1 MHECI
6 CSLLC
11 EFCCLLSPSLPLSP
25 LMLKYMVSLYF
36 HSMLAD
42 RNLPAAIEET
52 SGQGLP
58 DSIREKAEG
67 VQAGGGVASIDQ
79 KIGNLP
85 DMVTNNKEILGEVE
99 PCMCGEVGV
108 RIHFNPFL
116 PFRRNVCW
124 RRRKGKMVH

>member
-1 MHECI
+1 MMHECK

-11 EFCCLLSPSLPLSP
+11 EFCCLISPYAEVYCIVVLL
-25 LMLKYMVSLYF
+25 

-52 SGQGLP
+52 LGQGLP
-58 DSIREKAEG
+58 DSIREKADG

-108 RIHFNPFL
+108 RMHFNPFL

-124 RRRKGKMVH
+124 RRRKGKMEH